1 MKRTMMVIFLI
12 AAVLALTAPL
22 HAQDEAGKASSEA
35 ALCSLQLAGVNAT
48 EEQLEAFAAQ
58 ASRIEAEAEEFLS
71 TNSLSDL
78 QAACPA
84 QAELF
89 AAGFEFAERGA
100 NASSW
105 TAQDQ
110 LLASVEGGALAAG
123 FDAGLAQVLAST
135 NGESCAFKCKRERD
149 ACIKADGCAPG
160 YPCFCCVP
168 CNLTWMACMADC
180 CLPG

>member
-1 MKRTMMVIFLI
+1 MKRTMMVSFSI

-22 HAQDEAGKASSEA
+22 QAQSETETASSNL
-35 ALCSLQLAGVNAT
+35 ALCSLQLAGVDAT
-48 EEQLEAFAAQ
+48 AEQLEAFAAQ
-58 ASRIEAEAEEFLS
+58 ALRIEAEANEFLS
-71 TNSLSDL
+71 TYSLSDL

-89 AAGFEFAERGA
+89 AAGFDFAQRST

-105 TAQDQ
+105 TAEDQ
-110 LLASVEGGALAAG
+110 LLATVEGDALAVSFNA
-123 FDAGLAQVLAST
+123 ALAEAIAST
-135 NGESCAFKCKRERD
+135 DGESCAFKCKRERD
-149 ACIKADGCAPG
+149 ACIAADGCPPG

-168 CNLTWMACMADC
+168 CNLTWMACLADC

>member
-1 MKRTMMVIFLI
+1 MKRTMMVSFTI

-22 HAQDEAGKASSEA
+22 YAQSEAGTAPSDL
-35 ALCSLQLAGVNAT
+35 ALCSLQLAGVDAT
-48 EEQLEAFAAQ
+48 EEQIEAFAAQ
-58 ASRIEAEAEEFLS
+58 ALRIEAEAEEFLS
-71 TNSLSDL
+71 TYSLPDL

-89 AAGFEFAERGA
+89 AAGFDFAQRSA

-105 TAQDQ
+105 TAEEQ
-110 LLASVEGGALAAG
+110 LFATVEGGALAVS
-123 FDAGLAQVLAST
+123 FDAALAQVANT
-135 NGESCAFKCKRERD
+135 TGESCAFKCKRERD

-168 CNLTWMACMADC
+168 CNLTWMACLADC